1 MSPISVTGLGSWL
14 PPAMVGNADLP
25 PLDRPAT
32 DAEIAR
38 LGVYTRGIA
47 SADESIPFM
56 AAEAARA
63 ALADAGITAQDLDF
77 FVLSNWTQ
85 RRFLPDFAPRVQ
97 ALLGAPRAFAFDVST
112 ACAGFAYGVGVAR
125 GFLQDPRL
133 RRGLVVSAETTSR
146 RARPRSRATLVF
158 GDAAGAVVLERGEH
172 GTQVL
177 DVELATDGRQWEAM
191 EVDADGHVVT
201 HIEQKALH
209 KLATTS
215 FADASAAVLGRQGYT
230 IADVDYVVPHSGTA
244 GIQSLLVDTLGVPA
258 DRILTNFPTVGNVS
272 SAAIPVALDA
282 FRREGVLRPGHLVL
296 CPTTGSGWYAAAL
309 LLRMGPC

>member
-1 MSPISVTGLGSWL
+1 MSPVSITGLGTWL
-14 PPAMVGNADLP
+14 PRAMLSNADLP

-47 SADESIPFM
+47 SDEESIPLM

-63 ALADAGITAQDLDF
+63 AMADAGVGPDDLDF
-77 FVLSNWTQ
+77 LVLSNWTQ

-97 ALLGAPRAFAFDVST
+97 ALLGATRAFAFDVST
-112 ACAGFAYGVGVAR
+112 ACAGFVYGIGVAR

-158 GDAAGAVVLERGEH
+158 GDAAGAVVVERGER
-172 GTQVL
+172 GTRVL
-177 DVELATDGRQWEAM
+177 DVELATDGSQWAAM
-191 EVDADGHVVT
+191 EIDASGHVVT
-201 HIEQKALH
+201 HIEQKELQ

-215 FADASAAVLGRQGYT
+215 FANASAAVLGRQGLRM
-230 IADVDYVVPHSGTA
+230 ADVDWVVPHSGTA
-244 GIQSLLVDTLGVPA
+244 GIQSLLSRALDVAPE
-258 DRILTNFPTVGNVS
+258 RILTNFPTVGNVS

-282 FRREGVLRPGHLVL
+282 FRREGKLRPGQIVL
-296 CPTTGSGWYAAAL
+296 APTTGSGWYAAAL
-309 LLRMGPC
+309 LLRMG